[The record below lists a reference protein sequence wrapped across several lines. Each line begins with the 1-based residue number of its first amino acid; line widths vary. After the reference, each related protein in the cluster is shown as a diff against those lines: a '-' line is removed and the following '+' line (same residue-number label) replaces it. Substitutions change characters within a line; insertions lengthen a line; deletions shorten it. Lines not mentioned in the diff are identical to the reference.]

1 MVDFGL
7 FLVLLCLAFLF
18 AMCGLCKLIEFISD
32 WNREKLLVEEHEEN
46 KKTKD
51 KKIGFATEN
60 KPKEYEGKEDEDEDK
75 FITPYDLTKG
85 ILNGSIDID
94 KAMEE

>member
-32 WNREKLLVEEHEEN
+32 WNREKLLVEEHEEK

-51 KKIGFATEN
+51 KKIGFATEQ
-60 KPKEYEGKEDEDEDK
+60 KPKEDEEKEDK
-75 FITPYDLTKG
+75 VITPYDLTRN
-85 ILNGSIDID
+85 ILNGTIDID

>member
-32 WNREKLLVEEHEEN
+32 WNREKLLVEEHEEK

-51 KKIGFATEN
+51 KKIGFATEQ
-60 KPKEYEGKEDEDEDK
+60 KPKEDEEKEEDK
-75 FITPYDLTKG
+75 VITPYDLTRG
-85 ILNGSIDID
+85 ILNGTIDID